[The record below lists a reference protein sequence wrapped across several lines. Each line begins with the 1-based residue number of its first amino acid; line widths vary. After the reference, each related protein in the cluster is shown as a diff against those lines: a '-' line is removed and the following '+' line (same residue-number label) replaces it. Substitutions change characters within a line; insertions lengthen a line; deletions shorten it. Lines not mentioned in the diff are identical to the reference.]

1 MTPGS
6 GISRQGLAILA
17 LAPIVLTL
25 RRLYLRSLT
34 LRTLKVLEN
43 EERVLVLGGSSGI
56 GESIAKQYA
65 ERGARVCVVGR
76 RTDKIAVV
84 VEECRAVS
92 SIKSPTR
99 VLGVVADFANV
110 EDMVKL
116 RETLQK
122 EWQGVDTLIVAA
134 GVSALQPLMAIAG
147 IEADPSGTSFTP
159 SQASINGI
167 ERAAEISAAATRGN
181 YTGPLIA
188 AVTFIPLLIS
198 SSSSPSILLIS
209 SLAAVIPPPTRT
221 LYASTK
227 AASLVLYQALSIEH
241 PSIAFTCV
249 LPSTVE
255 GDFRAS
261 AVDTGPVRET
271 DPNKHG
277 LKRVDVAKRC
287 IEAVDAGER
296 TVFMPSTM
304 RAGHLLYWLWP
315 AFVEWRAR
323 VKYNFAV

>member
-1 MTPGS
+1 MAS

-17 LAPIVLTL
+17 LAPIILTL

-34 LRTLKVLEN
+34 RRTLKVLKN
-43 EERVLVLGGSSGI
+43 EERVLVLGASSGI
-56 GESIAKQYA
+56 GESVAKQYA
-65 ERGARVCVVGR
+65 ERGAAIGR
-76 RTDKIAVV
+76 T
-84 VEECRAVS
+84 E
-92 SIKSPTR
+92 SPSR
-99 VLGVVADFANV
+99 ILGVVADFANA
-110 EDMVKL
+110 EDMVML

-122 EWQGVDTLIVAA
+122 EWQGVDTLIVTA
-134 GVSALQPLMAIAG
+134 GVSALQPLMDVAG
-147 IEADPSGTSFTP
+147 VEANSCGTSFTP
-159 SQASINGI
+159 SHASIDGI
-167 ERAAEISAAATRGN
+167 KRAVNISAAAARGN
-181 YTGPLIA
+181 YTGPLVA

-198 SSSSPSILLIS
+198 SSPSPSILLVS
-209 SLAAVIPPPTRT
+209 SLGAVIPPPTRT

-249 LPSTVE
+249 LPATVE

-261 AVDTGPVRET
+261 AVDAGRVREV

-277 LKRVDVAKRC
+277 LKRVDVARRC

-304 RAGHLLYWLWP
+304 R
-315 AFVEWRAR
+315 
-323 VKYNFAV
+323 

>member
-1 MTPGS
+1 MAS

-17 LAPIVLTL
+17 LAPIILTL

-34 LRTLKVLEN
+34 RRTFKVLKN
-43 EERVLVLGGSSGI
+43 EERVLILGASSGI
-56 GESIAKQYA
+56 GESAAKQYA
-65 ERGARVCVVGR
+65 ERGACVCVVGR
-76 RTDKIAVV
+76 RADKVAAVT
-84 VEECRAVS
+84 EECRALS
-92 SIKSPTR
+92 RTESPSR
-99 VLGVVADFANV
+99 ILGVVADFANA

-122 EWQGVDTLIVAA
+122 EWQGVDTLIVTA
-134 GVSALQPLMAIAG
+134 GVSALQPLMAVAG
-147 IEADPSGTSFTP
+147 VEANPGGTSFKP
-159 SQASINGI
+159 SQASIDGI
-167 ERAAEISAAATRGN
+167 KRAMDISAAAIRGN
-181 YTGPLIA
+181 YTGPLVA
-188 AVTFIPLLIS
+188 AVTFIPLLMS
-198 SSSSPSILLIS
+198 SSPSPSILLVS
-209 SLAAVIPPPTRT
+209 SLGAVIPPPTRT

-241 PSIAFTCV
+241 PSITFTCV

-261 AVDTGPVRET
+261 AVDAGRVREA
-271 DPNKHG
+271 DPNKSG
-277 LKRVDVAKRC
+277 LRRVDVARRC

-304 RAGHLLYWLWP
+304 RVGHWLYWLWP

-323 VKYNFAV
+323 VKYNFGV

>member
-99 VLGVVADFANV
+99 VLGVVADFAKV

-159 SQASINGI
+159 SQASIDGI
-167 ERAAEISAAATRGN
+167 KRAAEISVAATRGN

-188 AVTFIPLLIS
+188 AVTFVRSATTPLIDPKCIIVTHR
-198 SSSSPSILLIS
+198 SPS
-209 SLAAVIPPPTRT
+209 
-221 LYASTK
+221 LYPLPHPRQSF
-227 AASLVLYQALSIEH
+227 LS
-241 PSIAFTCV
+241 PLS
-249 LPSTVE
+249 P
-255 GDFRAS
+255 R
-261 AVDTGPVRET
+261 
-271 DPNKHG
+271 
-277 LKRVDVAKRC
+277 
-287 IEAVDAGER
+287 
-296 TVFMPSTM
+296 
-304 RAGHLLYWLWP
+304 
-315 AFVEWRAR
+315 
-323 VKYNFAV
+323 

>member
-1 MTPGS
+1 MTS

-17 LAPIVLTL
+17 LAPVVLTL

-34 LRTLKVLEN
+34 RRTLKVLEN
-43 EERVLVLGGSSGI
+43 EERVLVLGASSGI
-56 GESIAKQYA
+56 GESVAKQYA

-76 RTDKIAVV
+76 RADNVAAVA
-84 VEECRAVS
+84 EECRTLS
-92 SIKSPTR
+92 PIKSPSR
-99 VLGVVADFANV
+99 ILGVVADFANV
-110 EDMVKL
+110 DDMVKL

-134 GVSALQPLMAIAG
+134 GVSALQPLMAVAG
-147 IEADPSGTSFTP
+147 VEADPGGTSFTP
-159 SQASINGI
+159 SQTSTEGI
-167 ERAAEISAAATRGN
+167 KRTVEISAAATRGN
-181 YTGPLIA
+181 YIGPLISV
-188 AVTFIPLLIS
+188 VTFIPLLTS
-198 SSSSPSILLIS
+198 SSSSPSILLVS
-209 SLAAVIPPPTRT
+209 SLGAVIPPPTRT

-241 PSIAFTCV
+241 PSISFTCV

-261 AVDTGPVRET
+261 AVDAGPVREK
-271 DPNKHG
+271 DPNKYG
-277 LKRVDVAKRC
+277 LKRADVARRC

-304 RAGHLLYWLWP
+304 RVAHLLYWLWP
-315 AFVEWRAR
+315 AFVEWRVR
-323 VKYNFAV
+323 IKYNFGV